1 MIKFSQY
8 VTEDTTA
15 ALKKKAEKS
24 GMPMGI
30 LRKVFNRGVAAWRT
44 GHRPGTT
51 PTQWGL
57 ARVNSFVTK
66 SSGTWGKAVL
76 RSLKKMVSPEAK
88 KALAGAYWDGTAVVH
103 NKTDETMG
111 RMHLNMKLSGLAKEV
126 EQWTKENVKPK
137 GKKR

>member
-1 MIKFSQY
+1 MKTFKEIRKGLGLHENVKPNDVLVKKMKDKYDGKQY
-8 VTEDTTA
+8 ATIMFEPR
-15 ALKKKAEKS
+15 S
-24 GMPMGI
+24 
-30 LRKVFNRGVAAWRT
+30 
-44 GHRPGTT
+44 
-51 PTQWGL
+51 
-57 ARVNSFVTK
+57 
-66 SSGTWGKAVL
+66 VL

-111 RMHLNMKLSGLAKEV
+111 RMHLNMKLSGLVKEV

>member
-1 MIKFSQY
+1 MKTFKEIRTSLNLHENVKPNDVLVKKMKDKYDGKQY
-8 VTEDTTA
+8 ATIMFEPRSVLTA
-15 ALKKKAEKS
+15 
-24 GMPMGI
+24 
-30 LRKVFNRGVAAWRT
+30 
-44 GHRPGTT
+44 
-51 PTQWGL
+51 
-57 ARVNSFVTK
+57 
-66 SSGTWGKAVL
+66 
-76 RSLKKMVSPEAK
+76 LKKMVSPEAK

>member
-1 MIKFSQY
+1 MKTFWEIRESLDLHEN
-8 VTEDTTA
+8 VRPNDV
-15 ALKKKAEKS
+15 LVKKMKDKYDGKEYATIMFEPKS
-24 GMPMGI
+24 
-30 LRKVFNRGVAAWRT
+30 
-44 GHRPGTT
+44 
-51 PTQWGL
+51 
-57 ARVNSFVTK
+57 
-66 SSGTWGKAVL
+66 VL

-111 RMHLNMKLSGLAKEV
+111 RMHLNMKLSGLVKEV

>member
-1 MIKFSQY
+1 MKTFWEIRESLDLHENVKPNDVLVKKMKDKYDGKQY
-8 VTEDTTA
+8 ATIMFEPR
-15 ALKKKAEKS
+15 S
-24 GMPMGI
+24 
-30 LRKVFNRGVAAWRT
+30 
-44 GHRPGTT
+44 
-51 PTQWGL
+51 
-57 ARVNSFVTK
+57 
-66 SSGTWGKAVL
+66 VL

-88 KALAGAYWDGTAVVH
+88 KALAGAYMDGTAVVH